1 MGVMKLVLPVVG
13 LLAGAGA
20 GIGAA
25 LFLAEP
31 ETEGAG
37 APEDDAAGAEVSA
50 AAQDEDDPD
59 SAPVFAELSNQFVV
73 PVVRNGSVRA
83 LIVMSIT
90 LEVAEG
96 ETEAV
101 FAIEPRLR
109 DAFLQVLF
117 DHANTGGFDDNF
129 TQAERMTI
137 LRQGLK
143 ETAQRLLGK
152 AVRDVLIV
160 DIVRQEV

>member
-1 MGVMKLVLPVVG
+1 MGVIRLVLPVVG

-20 GIGAA
+20 GVGAA

-31 ETEGAG
+31 EPAAEGDGTAEDVGTVEAPPPADDPGAG
-37 APEDDAAGAEVSA
+37 S
-50 AAQDEDDPD
+50 
-59 SAPVFAELSNQFVV
+59 VFAELSNQFVV
-73 PVVRNGSVRA
+73 PVVNNGSVRA
-83 LIVMSIT
+83 LIVLSIT

-129 TQAERMTI
+129 TQAERMTL
-137 LRQGLK
+137 LRQGLR
-143 ETAQRLLGK
+143 ETARRLLK
-152 AVRDVLIV
+152 SSVRDVLIV
-160 DIVRQEV
+160 DIVRQEA

>member
-1 MGVMKLVLPVVG
+1 MGVIRLVLPVVG

-20 GIGAA
+20 GVGAA

-31 ETEGAG
+31 EPA
-37 APEDDAAGAEVSA
+37 AEVDGDTA
-50 AAQDEDDPD
+50 EVGTVETAPNPDDPD
-59 SAPVFAELSNQFVV
+59 AAPVFAELSNQFVV
-73 PVVRNGSVRA
+73 PVVTDGSVRA
-83 LIVMSIT
+83 LIVLSIT
-90 LEVAEG
+90 LEVSEG

-129 TQAERMTI
+129 TQAERMTL
-137 LRQGLK
+137 LRQGLR
-143 ETAQRLLGK
+143 ETAQRLLK
-152 AVRDVLIV
+152 SSVRDVLIV